1 MNAIRRNPQSRA
13 MWNRMKAKGKHGK
26 VIMVAVM
33 SKLIGQMWAMV
44 TTNQV
49 YNPNFA

>member
-1 MNAIRRNPQSRA
+1 
-13 MWNRMKAKGKHGK
+13 
-26 VIMVAVM
+26 MVAVM
-33 SKLIGQMWAMV
+33 SKLIRQMWAMV

>member
-1 MNAIRRNPQSRA
+1 
-13 MWNRMKAKGKHGK
+13 MKAKGKHGK

-33 SKLIGQMWAMV
+33 SKLIRQMWAMV

-49 YNPNFA
+49 VTVQPLPSLA